1 MSEFRREKAVL
12 SLAVARKCEFVTSDT
27 SRPVQVLMSEQA
39 EQSARLMQHVLLIA
53 AGMTCA
59 RSLQLPTATGL
70 SMICC
75 SIDPD
80 TQLHAGDDLPLR
92 SDFGHGRHTPQPG
105 GQASHLPPHRP
116 ALHEYMSPEQL
127 LQQLEEYESRR
138 RQKDRRP
145 DWLKALIEQ
154 VAELFDPLSDVA
166 RAGYDCRLDE
176 HGWLVRM
183 YLGTSEIIGG
193 PKDGQ
198 IEHASFRLDINRL
211 LTVFESVERLEWYSV
226 SNADREEFDGEIHS
240 LLSLTATAEA
250 GHRIHLELLG
260 SPPRY
265 VPSGVHLTDSGATIS

>member
-1 MSEFRREKAVL
+1 MRIRYVRHQPSGSGVDVGAGGAIRTAGATCAVDRHWNDMRAKSPTAYCYRTFDDLLFNRSRYTVTRR
-12 SLAVARKCEFVTSDT
+12 R
-27 SRPVQVLMSEQA
+27 RPSFA
-39 EQSARLMQHVLLIA
+39 EQLRTWTAHTAARR
-53 AGMTCA
+53 AGV
-59 RSLQLPTATGL
+59 S
-70 SMICC
+70 S
-75 SIDPD
+75 
-80 TQLHAGDDLPLR
+80 
-92 SDFGHGRHTPQPG
+92 
-105 GQASHLPPHRP
+105 PHRP

-154 VAELFDPLSDVA
+154 VAELFDPLTDVA

-176 HGWLVRM
+176 HGWLIRM

-198 IEHASFRLDINRL
+198 IEHASFRLDIHRL

-226 SNADREEFDGEIHS
+226 SNADREEFDGEIRS
-240 LLSLTATAEA
+240 LLSMTATAEA
-250 GHRIHLELLG
+250 GHRIQLELLG